1 MSINVLSFVFF
12 NTYYFHNYYFIR
24 IFAENLKTINV
35 MMKEKDNIQV
45 SSDYE
50 MLRKQND
57 GTCKVTIENKDGII
71 LPDNL
76 FIKELH
82 INNCSNIVLPANLHV
97 AGDLFIGNS
106 NNITFDE
113 ATQIDKD
120 LILKYCYAISVPSS
134 VKLNGGIKVRNVQFN
149 TFTLPLVVKGS
160 LLIQDTNIP
169 SLPDNLIIRDDL
181 RIESNSIKELPLNLR
196 VGHNVYLQHSTINRI
211 QNGLICER
219 LLLPDNIVTFPD
231 EYIVT
236 LEISGKYSTLD
247 KLDFKKH
254 PCHNIAI
261 PDNGFYEHP
270 IYEGYRANICMG
282 LPILTELKET
292 HIWKMYDKEYMY
304 PNGRILE
311 IIKKNGNVYYC
322 QSIVNNKRKFCVIQI
337 DEDVFICGKNLTD
350 AKLQLIRYSFQKTF
364 WKTMYFGANTKVALD
379 TAKAIFGMFKH
390 YLKINNDVSLPIK
403 DKYTIKEIIDL
414 TN

>member
-1 MSINVLSFVFF
+1 M
-12 NTYYFHNYYFIR
+12 T
-24 IFAENLKTINV
+24 
-35 MMKEKDNIQV
+35 KEKDNIQV
-45 SSDYE
+45 SSDYDK
-50 MLRKQND
+50 LLKQND
-57 GTCKVTIENKDGII
+57 GTCKVTIENKDGIL

-76 FIKELH
+76 FIKDLH
-82 INNCSNIVLPANLHV
+82 INNCRNIVLPPNLHV
-97 AGDLFIGNS
+97 TGNLFIGNS

-120 LILKYCYAISVPSS
+120 LILKYCQSISIPSS

-160 LLIQDTNIP
+160 LYIINTNIT
-169 SLPDNLIIRDDL
+169 SLPDNLIVRDCL
-181 RIESNSIKELPLNLR
+181 RIEDSHIKELPLKLR
-196 VGHNVYLQHSTINRI
+196 VCHDVYIQNSSINRI

-219 LLLPDNIVTFPD
+219 LILPDNVVTFPD

-236 LEISGKYSTLD
+236 NEIGGKYEMLD

-254 PCHNIAI
+254 PCQNIAI

-270 IYEGYRANICMG
+270 IYEGYRANICMD
-282 LPILTELKET
+282 LPILIEKKKT
-292 HIWKMYDKEYMY
+292 HIWEMYDKEYIY
-304 PNGRILE
+304 FNGRILE
-311 IIKKNGNVYYC
+311 IIKKYGNVYYC
-322 QSIVNNKRKFCVIQI
+322 ESVVNTKRNFCII
-337 DEDVFICGKNLTD
+337 HIEDEAFVCGKDLTD
-350 AKLQLIRYSFQKTF
+350 AKLQLIRFSFQNTF
-364 WKTMYFGANTKVALD
+364 WKTMYFCANTKVALD

-403 DKYTIKEIIDL
+403 DEYTIKEIIEL